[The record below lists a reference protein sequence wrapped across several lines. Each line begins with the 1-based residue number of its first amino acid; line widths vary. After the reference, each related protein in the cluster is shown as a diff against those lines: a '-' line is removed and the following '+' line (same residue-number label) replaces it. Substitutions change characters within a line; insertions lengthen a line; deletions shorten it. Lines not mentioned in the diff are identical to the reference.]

1 MQKTAQDYKVIHD
14 TIHGS
19 IKLQGIFLE
28 LLDAP
33 EFQKLH
39 GIRQL
44 GFAYLVFPGA
54 NHTRLEH
61 SLGVYQ
67 LASRMAQT
75 LKLEPDEFNIVAAA
89 GLLHDI
95 GHGPYSHTLEYIF
108 KNRLGVGHV
117 DITKSI
123 ILGELEVQTE
133 GKKIYEILDNFDL
146 DAKKITSLI
155 TDEVDT
161 QDQPKI
167 TDPSID
173 PEFEVTNN
181 QMFFNPKRY
190 LNHII
195 HGAFDADQLD
205 YLLRDS
211 HYTGVAHGTIDLD
224 RLMQTIEI
232 YNNDLVVSNRGV
244 NAVEGMLVARG
255 LMYSS
260 VYFHKTVRIAEL
272 MLARAVEAVEDDE
285 TLQRIAN
292 LTDAELM
299 AELYDLGDYQRE
311 MADRLKYRNLF
322 KRVYELKISD
332 SEAEDSEI
340 SNEILSKFDD
350 PEFRMQKER
359 ELCRKAS
366 LPLGNIIIDV
376 PLEELKISEPRIN
389 MTDIK
394 ILEGTKLRPLSKYS
408 PLARALRI
416 RDVPD
421 WKIMVATD
429 EKNRNQVKK
438 VVEKKLFD

>member
-75 LKLEPDEFNIVAAA
+75 LKIEPDEFNIVAAA

-133 GKKIYEILDNFDL
+133 GKKIFEILDNFEL

-155 TDEVDT
+155 TDEVEI
-161 QDQPKI
+161 QDQEKI
-167 TDPSID
+167 IDLPSD
-173 PEFEVTNN
+173 PEFEVENN

-232 YNNDLVVSNRGV
+232 FNNDLVVSSRGV

-272 MLARAVEAVEDDE
+272 MLARAVEFVEDDE

-299 AELYDLGDYQRE
+299 TELSNLGDYQRE
-311 MADRLKYRNLF
+311 VADRLKYRNLF
-322 KRVYELKISD
+322 KRIYELKISD

-366 LPLGNIIIDV
+366 VPEGNIIIDV
-376 PLEELKISEPRIN
+376 PFEELKISEPRIN

-394 ILEGTKLRPLSKYS
+394 ILDGSKLRPLSKYS

-429 EKNRNQVKK
+429 EKYRDQVTK
-438 VVEKKLFD
+438 VVENKLFD